1 MAWDSARGA
10 REEHQVDDVDLVDWV
25 YFERSRGEL
34 GPGFIRIL
42 GYYREDGAKS
52 VAAIEQAMRERNTVA
67 LVIPAHTLKGESRQ
81 FGAEPLAEV
90 AEKIENVARSCI
102 ETHRFPDELV
112 PDVVELRRMFD
123 RTVDLFDQAVNP
135 LRQRAA
141 APGGFGRKVANQDFG
156 RI

>member
-1 MAWDSARGA
+1 MN
-10 REEHQVDDVDLVDWV
+10 DVELVDWV
-25 YFERSRGEL
+25 YFERSRNEL
-34 GPGFIRIL
+34 GLGFIKIL

-81 FGAEPLAEV
+81 FGAEPLADV

-123 RTVDLFDQAVNP
+123 RTVELFDRAVNP
-135 LRQRAA
+135 LRSRAPVA
-141 APGGFGRKVANQDFG
+141 GGFGRKVANQDFG